1 MKKVNN
7 TYFMG
12 DKHIEVTK
20 GKNGGNIATLHSAD
34 SFGVLEIEN
43 VNGVARIKDLQF
55 GSAFVEV
62 EHLAILIKEAGLS
75 DALIKELNKI
85 G

>member
-1 MKKVNN
+1 MKKIEN

-12 DKHIEVTK
+12 DKHIVVTK
-20 GKNGGNIATLHSAD
+20 GKNGGNVATLHSAD

-43 VNGVARIKDLQF
+43 VNGIARIKDLQF

-62 EHLAILIKEAGLS
+62 AHLAILIKEAGLK
-75 DALIKELNKI
+75 DALMKELNKN